1 MNNTNSMGIY
11 IHIPFCIKKCNYCDF
26 LSFNSD
32 KATMLSYINSLTNE
46 IIANKQ
52 ENKQVSTIFLGGG
65 TPSVLAP
72 KHIYDI
78 LNTIYKHYHIKDNAE
93 ITIEANPGTLCLSKL
108 KDYNT
113 FGINRLSIGL
123 QSAIDEELK
132 AIGRIHTFT
141 QFLESYNDAVC
152 AGFKNINIDIMSAL
166 PYQTIDSYRKTLETV
181 IKLNPTHIS
190 AYSLI
195 LEENTPLYDFINA
208 GNEHTLPDEDTER
221 EMYYMTDEALK
232 QAGFHRYEISNY
244 AKCGFECRHNLSY
257 WEDGNYIGMGLG
269 ASSYM
274 DGVRY
279 KNTSCLETYIKHS
292 SNLKDIIEAVTP
304 LSVKDKQEEF
314 MILGLRKIKGV
325 SISQFE
331 KLFSKNI
338 YSVYG
343 DVINKYISMDLLSIN
358 DDTLSLTP
366 KGIDVSNTIFT
377 DFLLED

>member
-1 MNNTNSMGIY
+1 MNNNKSMGIY
-11 IHIPFCIKKCNYCDF
+11 IHIPFCVKKCNYCDF

-32 KATMLSYINSLTNE
+32 EATMLSYINSLNNE
-46 IIANKQ
+46 IIANRQTEKT
-52 ENKQVSTIFLGGG
+52 VATIFLGGG
-65 TPSVLAP
+65 TPSILDP

-78 LNTIYKHYHIKDNAE
+78 LNTIYKYYHIEDNAE
-93 ITIEANPGTLCLSKL
+93 ITIESNPGTLNISKL
-108 KDYNT
+108 KDYKA

-123 QSAIDEELK
+123 QSSIEAELK
-132 AIGRIHTFT
+132 AIGRIHTCT
-141 QFLESYNDAVC
+141 QFLESYDAAIY
-152 AGFKNINIDIMSAL
+152 AGFNNINIDIMSAL
-166 PYQTIDSYRKTLETV
+166 PNQTIDSYKKTLETV
-181 IKLNPTHIS
+181 IELNPTHIS

-208 GNEHTLPDEDTER
+208 GNEHMLPDEDTER
-221 EMYYMTDEALK
+221 EMYYMTDRLLK
-232 QAGFHRYEISNY
+232 QSGFHRYEISNY
-244 AKCGFECRHNLSY
+244 AKDGFECRHNLSY
-257 WEDGNYIGMGLG
+257 WEDADYLGMGLG

-274 DGVRY
+274 DGARY
-279 KNTSCLETYIKHS
+279 KNTSCLEKYINHS
-292 SNLKDIIEAVTP
+292 SNPKDIIENVTP

-343 DVINKYISMDLLSIN
+343 DVIEKYISMDLLSIN
-358 DDTLSLTP
+358 DDTLSLTS